1 MAGSPYSYK
10 RTNAARNAV
19 YQPEASVMPSIDF
32 LYKNDKNY
40 LHLIICVVVLYM

>member
-1 MAGSPYSYK
+1 LAGSPYSYK

-32 LYKNDKNY
+32 LYKNLCDS
-40 LHLIICVVVLYM
+40 IIYVTRYR